1 MPPDVRTPRVTFAA
15 PYCDDLLVEAALA
28 VRPAERVTPWR
39 YKPLIEEAMRGVVP
53 EAVRHRTTKA
63 HAALEEETGLR
74 RHRSALL
81 ALWEDS
87 RLSELGLVDVVALR
101 DWCVRPLA
109 ADLESA
115 LLHPTVG
122 CEVWL
127 RARERNRGPLRPA
140 KTDTGGVTA

>member
-1 MPPDVRTPRVTFAA
+1 
-15 PYCDDLLVEAALA
+15 
-28 VRPAERVTPWR
+28 
-39 YKPLIEEAMRGVVP
+39 MRGIVP
-53 EAVRHRTTKA
+53 EAVRLRTTKA
-63 HAALEEETGLR
+63 HAAFEEETGLR

-87 RLSELGLVDVVALR
+87 RLSGLGLVDVAALR
-101 DWCVRPLA
+101 DWCLRPLA

-127 RARERNRGPLRPA
+127 RTRERNHGPVRPTR
-140 KTDTGGVTA
+140 TDTGGITA